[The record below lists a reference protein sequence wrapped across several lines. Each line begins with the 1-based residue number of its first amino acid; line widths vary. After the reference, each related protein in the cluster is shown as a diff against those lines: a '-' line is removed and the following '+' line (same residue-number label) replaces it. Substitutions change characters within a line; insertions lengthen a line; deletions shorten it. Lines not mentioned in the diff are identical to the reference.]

1 MSEVTLTY
9 STSDGSPREVPIT
22 RSRTTFGRG
31 DADCRL
37 DDNGLSRV
45 HATVY
50 RDGGNVWIV
59 DENSTNGSFVNGE
72 KVPGSGTILKNGD
85 KIKIGN
91 ETILKVRIGSEK
103 NAAPPIVQNSPAQ
116 NNVNA
121 IASNQPR
128 SSMIAPVLLTMCA
141 LFVIAVSALFIG
153 VKVLSDDAP
162 VAYKSNG
169 EENFEPLPDEP
180 EENDATPA
188 KTPKPEKTAPSNS
201 ANDSAN
207 LTGAPETTNSGA
219 TVVLP
224 AGKKYQTMTDDEKNR
239 YIAVK
244 SEKVARIIGNQK
256 SEPIPPEAVQEIKKY
271 LNGYVGR
278 LGRARNDNCTQGG
291 WVKSDFLTVL
301 ERASKNSPF
310 INRAF
315 NTEGVEPQ
323 IGIYIAMIESEHCE
337 CLESPTHAKG
347 MFQFL
352 ASTSPDYGLPA
363 DQRCSPEPSAKA
375 AARYIKS
382 LMGRFGTASDS
393 VPLSIASYNSGQ
405 GNLSNNMEKVFASVA
420 NQDRNFWTLV
430 ANQNK
435 MTGGAAKQFIG
446 ENVKYVPKFFATAI
460 IGENPADFGVNL
472 QPLSSYTKQS
482 AGN

>member
-1 MSEVTLTY
+1 MLEVLLTY
-9 STSDGSPREVPIT
+9 STPEGSREIAIE
-22 RSRTTFGRG
+22 RERTTFGRG

-37 DDNGLSRV
+37 DDQGLSRI

-50 RDGGNVWIV
+50 RDGDNVWIV

-72 KVPGSGTILKNGD
+72 KVRGSGTVLKNGD
-85 KIKIGN
+85 VIKIGN
-91 ETILKVRIGSEK
+91 HTKMVVRILDGK
-103 NAAPPIVQNSPAQ
+103 TAASPSAVSSQTAQ
-116 NNVNA
+116 
-121 IASNQPR
+121 ASVASVASAKTS
-128 SSMIAPVLLTMCA
+128 SSMVVPVLVIMFA
-141 LFVIAVSALFIG
+141 LFVIGVSGLFIG
-153 VKVLSDDAP
+153 VKVLSDDSQ
-162 VAYKSNG
+162 VVYKPNNA
-169 EENFEPLPDEP
+169 EYETPEDTPDENENKP
-180 EENDATPA
+180 E
-188 KTPKPEKTAPSNS
+188 KTPKPDKTTATNS
-201 ANDSAN
+201 STGNTS
-207 LTGAPETTNSGA
+207 LTNTPETLNSGA

-224 AGKKYQTMTDDEKNR
+224 TGKKYQAMTDEEKNR

-256 SEPIPPEAVQEIKKY
+256 SEPIPPEAVAEIKKY

-278 LGRARNDNCTQGG
+278 LAKARTDNCTQGG

-315 NTEGVEPQ
+315 NTAGVEPQ
-323 IGIYIAMIESEHCE
+323 IGIYIAMIESEHCP
-337 CLESPTHAKG
+337 CLESPTKAKG

-352 ASTSPDYGLPA
+352 ASSAPDYGLHP
-363 DQRCSPEPSAKA
+363 DQRCEPEPSAKA
-375 AARYIKS
+375 AAQYIKS
-382 LMGRFGTASDS
+382 LMGRFGTAPDS

-405 GNLSNNMEKVFASVA
+405 GNLSKNLDKVFAAVS

-435 MTGGAAKQFIG
+435 MEGGAAKQFSN

-460 IGENPADFGVNL
+460 IGENPQDFGVNL
-472 QPLSSYTKQS
+472 QPLSTYTK
-482 AGN
+482 

>member
-1 MSEVTLTY
+1 MLDISLIY
-9 STSDGSPREVPIT
+9 STAEGSRQIAIE

-37 DDNGLSRV
+37 DDQGLSRV

-50 RDGGNVWIV
+50 RDGDNVWIV

-72 KVPGSGTILKNGD
+72 RVSGSGTILKNGD
-85 KIKIGN
+85 RIKIGN
-91 ETILKVRIGSEK
+91 HTTMVVKIADARTAAQPTVVQTA
-103 NAAPPIVQNSPAQ
+103 AAPT
-116 NNVNA
+116 NA
-121 IASNQPR
+121 SSVSVSQPH
-128 SSMIAPVLLTMCA
+128 SSMVIPVLVTMFA
-141 LFVIAVSALFIG
+141 LFVIGVSALFLG
-153 VKVLSDDAP
+153 VKYIGGDSQIVYKASD
-162 VAYKSNG
+162 
-169 EENFEPLPDEP
+169 EEGKTFEDEP
-180 EENDATPA
+180 EENENKPE
-188 KTPKPEKTAPSNS
+188 KTPKPEKTA
-201 ANDSAN
+201 ANDSSQGNASSTN
-207 LTGAPETTNSGA
+207 APETLNSG
-219 TVVLP
+219 TKIVLP
-224 AGKKYQTMTDDEKNR
+224 AGKKYQAMSEDEKNR

-256 SEPIPPEAVQEIKKY
+256 SEPILPEAVQEIKKY

-278 LGRARNDNCTQGG
+278 LAKARNDNCTQGG

-301 ERASKNSPF
+301 ERATKNSPF

-315 NTEGVEPQ
+315 NAEGVEPQ
-323 IGIYIAMIESEHCE
+323 IGIYIAMIESEHCP
-337 CLESPTHAKG
+337 CLESPTKAKG

-352 ASTSPDYGLPA
+352 ASTSPDYGLNP
-363 DQRCSPEPSAKA
+363 DQRCEPEPSAKA

-382 LMGRFGTASDS
+382 LMGRFGTAADS

-405 GNLSNNMEKVFASVA
+405 GHLSNNMDSVFASVA

-435 MTGGAAKQFIG
+435 MTGGAAKQFSN

-460 IGENPADFGVNL
+460 IGENPQDFGVNL
-472 QPLSSYTKQS
+472 QPLSTYTK
-482 AGN
+482 